1 MHPIIPVVLAGGSGT
16 RLWPLSRD
24 LFPKQL
30 INLFSDHTM
39 LQNTVL
45 RLSGLENLT
54 APIVLCNEKNRFMTA
69 EQFRAIDVTPEAI
82 ILEPVGRNTAP
93 AIAVAALKACQ
104 VHPEAVLL
112 VLPADHH
119 ILYPDR
125 FHDALKTGVSFTE
138 KGFLITFGIVP
149 TAPETGY
156 GYIRKGTPLGTRNEP
171 DTLDGKTA
179 YEIERFVEKP
189 DLKTAETY
197 VASGDFC
204 WNSGMFMFKAAIVLE
219 ELKKYAPEMVASC
232 EESIAKGREDLDFFR
247 LNPEAFASCPG
258 DSIDYAVMEKTDRGA
273 MIPMDAGWNDLG
285 SWEALW
291 QVGDKDANDNVLK
304 GDVMAHDVK
313 NSYLHSTGRLISAVG
328 LENHIVVETAD
339 AVLISPRNR
348 VQDIKRLVDRLKS
361 DRRIESSAHRKVY
374 RPWGASE
381 SIQTSD
387 RFKVN
392 RLTVKPGE
400 RLSLQKHFNRAEH
413 WIVVRGTALVD
424 KADDHFLL
432 KEDEST
438 YIPAGTTHRLEN
450 PGRIDLEL
458 IEIQTGS
465 YLGADDIER
474 FADDYGRQNDD

>member
-30 INLFSDHTM
+30 ISLFSDHTM

-54 APIVLCNEKNRFMTA
+54 APIILCNEKNRFMTA
-69 EQFRAIDVTPEAI
+69 EQFRAIDVKPQAI

-93 AIAVAALKACQ
+93 AIAVAALKAFR
-104 VHPEAVLL
+104 VHPDAVLL

-119 ILYPDR
+119 ILHPDI
-125 FHDALKTGVSFTE
+125 FHDALKSGVSFAE
-138 KGFLITFGIVP
+138 EGFLITFGIVP

-156 GYIRKGTPLGTRNEP
+156 GYIRKGSPLMPRKDP
-171 DTLDGKTA
+171 DTTDGNIA

-189 DLKTAETY
+189 DLKTAERY

-204 WNSGMFMFKAAIVLE
+204 WNSGMFMFKAATVLE
-219 ELKKYAPEMVASC
+219 ELKKFVPEMVAFC
-232 EESIAKGREDLDFFR
+232 EESIATGREDLDFFR
-247 LNPEAFASCPG
+247 LNPDAFAACPG
-258 DSIDYAVMEKTDRGA
+258 NSIDYAVMEKTDRGA

-291 QVGDKDANDNVLK
+291 QVGEKDANDNVLK

-328 LENHIVVETAD
+328 LEDHIVVETPD

-348 VQDIKRLVDRLKS
+348 VQDVKQLVDRLKA

-381 SIQTSD
+381 SIQESD

-392 RLTVKPGE
+392 RLTVKPGA

-413 WIVVRGTALVD
+413 WIIVRGTALVD
-424 KADDHFLL
+424 KADQRFLL

-465 YLGADDIER
+465 YLGEEDIKR
-474 FADDYGRQNDD
+474 FEDDYGRHNDN